1 VTQRGAAAEPLT
13 FRVAYPDL
21 DLELSTRDV
30 DDPSRRR
37 DIDDFLRSVLSDLPS
52 RRDGAGR

>member
-1 VTQRGAAAEPLT
+1 MLHPEPLT

-37 DIDDFLRSVLSDLPS
+37 DIEGFLRSVLNDLPS
-52 RRDGAGR
+52 RRDGAGK